1 MNVQDRMGFVECEVT
16 ELENQW
22 QKVLE
27 DCGDCQDELENFL
40 DNWRSFSDG
49 MFKFKEILAQVEVAL
64 THRKSV
70 NISVIDIIKAEIEEI
85 KVSSLPSCM

>member
-1 MNVQDRMGFVECEVT
+1 MQERLEFVRCEVT

-22 QKVLE
+22 QRVLE
-27 DCGDCQDELENFL
+27 ECGERQDELEHSL
-40 DNWRSFSDG
+40 DNWRAYSDG
-49 MFKFKEILAQVEVAL
+49 LFKFKEILAQVEVAL

-85 KVSSLPSCM
+85 KVS